1 MKKIE
6 RSRQFLQ
13 QHLALFQCP
22 VCHQPYQEVQMQSL
36 VCPLGHR
43 LDLSKKGTLY
53 FLQRQI
59 QSEYDQAMLASRRR
73 ILQAGL
79 FDEFLAVVQAQLPDQ
94 AVGLDV
100 GCGEGTPLHKL
111 ASKLRTAIGFDISKA
126 GVNLATQQI
135 TKAFFCVADLAHLPF
150 NDATFD
156 AILNI
161 FSPSNY
167 REFARIMRP
176 GARVIKVIPNA
187 DYLAELRQALFAGGT
202 RAVYSND
209 KVLQHFNVQY
219 RQITTQRVRYQF
231 AIPPENFADLVLM
244 TPLHWQ
250 ASEEQLQQLIAQPFK
265 KITVDVT
272 VLVGQD
278 PILAEEE

>member
-6 RSRQFLQ
+6 RGQQFLRQ
-13 QHLALFQCP
+13 NLALFQCP
-22 VCHQPYQEVQMQSL
+22 VCHVGYQTVSENSL
-36 VCPLGHR
+36 ICPNGHQ

-53 FLQRQI
+53 FLQRQV

-79 FDEFLAVVQAQLPDQ
+79 FDGFLDVVREKLPQQAI
-94 AVGLDV
+94 GLDV

-111 ASKLRTAIGFDISKA
+111 EDKLQTAIGFDISKA
-126 GVNLATQQI
+126 GVNLATQQE

-150 NDATFD
+150 NAATFD
-156 AILNI
+156 TILNI

-176 GARVIKVIPNA
+176 GAQVIKVIPNT
-187 DYLAELRQALFAGGT
+187 DYLAELRQALFAGDR
-202 RAVYSND
+202 RAVYSNE
-209 KVLQHFNVQY
+209 KVLAHFNESYQQVSS
-219 RQITTQRVRYQF
+219 QRVRYQF
-231 AIPPENFADLVLM
+231 NIPRENFADLVLM

-250 ASEEQLQQLIAQPFK
+250 ATPEQLQQLLAQPFPQ
-265 KITVDVT
+265 ITVDVT
-272 VLVGQD
+272 VLIGGQ
-278 PILAEEE
+278 PVIN